1 MRVHAFAR
9 RFPSLSQTFVL
20 NQCVG
25 LLSLG
30 VDLTV
35 FADGAD
41 ATGLTQPDV
50 VGSGLPART
59 RHVPTPA
66 AWWRR
71 PFPALR
77 LLTEG
82 APLTLAQKM
91 ALLDP
96 RRGGR
101 EALSGRLL
109 FSGVSVAREHPPD
122 VLHAHFG
129 PVGAMVESL
138 RAVGVVDAP
147 LVTTFYGYDVAR
159 TPSARYA
166 RLFQNGDLLL
176 VLSEAMR
183 ARLAAM
189 GAPADRTHV
198 HPLGVDLAR
207 FAPATGAARGAG
219 RELHVLSIARLVP
232 KKGMADAMRAV
243 TLARATVPGLRYTI
257 VGDGPLRAGLE
268 ALAESL
274 GIAGVVHFAGWKAQ
288 PDVLAIARTAHVLLA
303 PSVTASDGDAEGTPV
318 AILEAQALA
327 LPVVATRHAGIPEV
341 VRDGESAILV
351 EEHAVDAL
359 AAALQAVAD
368 PTAARR
374 MGEAGRAFVER
385 HHDIRRLNDTLLARY
400 RALASG

>member
-1 MRVHAFAR
+1 MLVHAFAR

-20 NQCVG
+20 NQCAG

-41 ATGLTQPDV
+41 ATGLTHPDV

-59 RHVPTPA
+59 RHFPTPA

-71 PFPALR
+71 PVPALR
-77 LLTEG
+77 LLAEG
-82 APLTLAQKM
+82 APLTLAQRV

-109 FSGVSVAREHPPD
+109 FAGVSVAREHPPD

-129 PVGAMVESL
+129 PVGAMVEAL
-138 RAVGVVDAP
+138 RAAGVVDAP

-166 RLFQNGDLLL
+166 RLFKHGDLLL

-189 GAPADRTHV
+189 GAPADRMHV
-198 HPLGVDLAR
+198 HRLGIDLAR
-207 FAPATGAARGAG
+207 FAPATGPARGAG

-232 KKGMADAMRAV
+232 KKGLADAMRAV
-243 TLARATVPGLRYTI
+243 ALARRGVPRLRYTI
-257 VGDGPLRAGLE
+257 VGDGPLRAKLE

-274 GIAGVVHFAGWKAQ
+274 GIAEVVHFAGWKAQ
-288 PDVLAIARTAHVLLA
+288 PDVLAIARTAQVLLA
-303 PSVTASDGDAEGTPV
+303 PSVTAADGDAEGTPV

-327 LPVVATRHAGIPEV
+327 LPVVASRHEGIPEV

-359 AAALQAVAD
+359 AAALQALAD
-368 PTAARR
+368 PSVARR
-374 MGEAGRAFVER
+374 MGEEGRAFVEA
-385 HHDIRRLNDTLLARY
+385 HHDIRRLNDALLARY